1 MKDNEKVILK
11 YSWENLCSTEYH
23 NHITIDAVHGGSPD
37 IVSDVSPDYVRY
49 NNSLMLLI
57 NTLNMV

>member
-23 NHITIDAVHGGSPD
+23 NHIPIDAVHGGSPD

-49 NNSLMLLI
+49 NNSLM
-57 NTLNMV
+57 VDPGKGD